1 MTSPSLN
8 KTPGAS
14 IPMPSVKLELGK
26 YVTLRARKDGTYRVF
41 FQVPARLLPPGWLTL
56 IPLPIDGR
64 RTGNLTDPDEVRR
77 IQDDAAALYGKLLA
91 DRNSVVAPVATARS
105 IPDLNRLWQVT
116 QGFKNNRPRTQ
127 RNYAAAGALIEAWS
141 ASVNHPPVAA
151 MRSDKV
157 EAFLA
162 IYDDRPST
170 KKQILVVLRLMMA
183 YAVKLG
189 WRSDNPADGIRV
201 SIPKSRVAI
210 WEAEDVELYA
220 DAFIT
225 AGRASIAAMI
235 RTQWEIG
242 QRLTDVCLFRYGAQY
257 SDNEGMFRF
266 SQSKTDSPVSIP
278 ISEQLGSLLR
288 AGRQDGTL
296 YLFVNEVTGRPW
308 REAELSQAFAYVRDQ
323 HVITKGGPHRVLRV
337 LRHSCVVQ
345 MARAGCEVPEIAAV
359 TGHSLSSVTTILGH
373 YLSRDDQVARNAQT
387 KRGLIK
393 RQTA

>member
-1 MTSPSLN
+1 
-8 KTPGAS
+8 
-14 IPMPSVKLELGK
+14 MPSVKLELGK
-26 YVTLRARKDGTYRVF
+26 YVTLRARKEGTHRVF

-56 IPLPIDGR
+56 IPLPIKGP
-64 RTGNLTDPDEVRR
+64 RTGDLTNASEVRR
-77 IQDDAAALYGKLLA
+77 IQNDAAALYAKLLV
-91 DRNSVVAPVATARS
+91 DRSAVVAPVAATRS
-105 IPDLNRLWQVT
+105 IPDLNRLWQAT
-116 QGFKNNRPRTQ
+116 QAFKSTVARTQ
-127 RNYAAAGALIEAWS
+127 RNYAVSAALIEAWS

-170 KKQILVVLRLMMA
+170 KKHILVVLRLMLA

-189 WRSDNPADGIRV
+189 WRSDNPAEGIKI

-220 DAFIT
+220 AAFIA

-242 QRLTDVCLFRYGAQY
+242 QRLTDVCLFQYGGQY
-257 SDNEGMFRF
+257 SDNQGVFRF
-266 SQSKTDSPVSIP
+266 KQSKTDSPVSIP
-278 ISEQLGSLLR
+278 ISEQLGALLR
-288 AGRQDGTL
+288 ACRQDGAL
-296 YLFVNEVTGRPW
+296 YLFVDEATGRPW
-308 REAELSQAFAYVRDQ
+308 REAQLSNAFAYVRDR
-323 HVITKGGPHRVLRV
+323 HILPEGGPHRVLRV

-345 MARAGCEVPEIAAV
+345 MARAGCEIPEIAAV
-359 TGHSLSSVTTILGH
+359 TGHGLSSVTTILSH
-373 YLSRDDQVARNAQT
+373 YLPRDDQVARNAQI

-393 RQTA
+393 RETA